1 MALIPD
7 GKHVIHAG
15 GVFPNPLLNAEG
27 NADAATLPGTIVV
40 HSATGLAKAAG
51 TEEKI
56 FYVADIGYMTA
67 LRVDQANPV
76 GENMI
81 AIQPLPGMFLNV
93 RSSTGQAYVKGD
105 AITFDAA
112 GRVKKYVDTGRIAAY
127 AEETLTTTAAD
138 QLVRVVIK

>member
-1 MALIPD
+1 MAIPD

-27 NADAATLPGTIVV
+27 NAVADTLPGTIVV
-40 HSATGLAKAAG
+40 HVPTGLGKAAG

-56 FYVADIGYMTA
+56 FYVADLGYITA
-67 LRVDQANPV
+67 RNVEQPNLA

-112 GRVKKYVDTGRIAAY
+112 GRVKKYVDTGRIAGY
-127 AEETLTTTAAD
+127 AEETVTTIADD